1 MRRSVVAVLLLGVL
15 LVSAPGC
22 QGIRE
27 RMAMKKAHE
36 LYKAQKYD
44 EAIKKYKEIL
54 VMDPGNYTATYQI
67 AMSNLAMYHPG
78 SAHEKDKAYAAA
90 SIEHL
95 EKLMAMQAPDKET
108 QERVVKYYLS
118 LLASAEMSD
127 KAIAFMEKEL
137 AKDPKNI
144 ETVLQLANLY
154 AKKGDFPNAWRYFL
168 KRAEMD
174 PKNKEA
180 WYTVGVVAWERSYK
194 GKEAV
199 SDSEREQTLI
209 PQGLAAFDKAIA
221 IDPDYF
227 DALVYANLLYREKA
241 AVLGRQQ
248 RLEEAEVAFTT
259 AKGFAE
265 RAQAARKK
273 QMEAEKAKAGAGA

>member
-1 MRRSVVAVLLLGVL
+1 MRRSLVAVLVLGVL

-22 QGIRE
+22 QGLRE

-54 VMDPGNYTATYQI
+54 AMDPGSYIATYQV

-78 SAHEKDKAYAAA
+78 SSHAKDKEYATQA
-90 SIEHL
+90 IEYL
-95 EKLMAMQAPDKET
+95 EKLMAMPAPDEET
-108 QERVVKYYLS
+108 KERVVKYYLS

-137 AKDPKNI
+137 AKDPRNV

-154 AKKGDFPNAWRYFL
+154 AKKGDFPNAWKYFT
-168 KRAEMD
+168 KRAELD

-194 GKEAV
+194 GKEMV
-199 SDSEREQTLI
+199 SDGERETTLI

-221 IDPDYF
+221 IDADYF

-241 AVLGRQQ
+241 ALLGRQN
-248 RLEEAEVAFTT
+248 RLEEAQQAMET
-259 AKGFAE
+259 ANSFKD

>member
-1 MRRSVVAVLLLGVL
+1 MRRSVVAVLVLGVL
-15 LVSAPGC
+15 LVSASGC

-54 VMDPGNYTATYQI
+54 VMDPGNYTATYQV

-78 SAHEKDKAYAAA
+78 STHEKDKAYAAQ
-90 SIEHL
+90 SIEYL
-95 EKLMAMQAPDKET
+95 EKLMTMQAPDKET
-108 QERVVKYYLS
+108 QERVIKYYLS

-137 AKDPKNI
+137 AKDPKNV

-154 AKKGDFPNAWRYFL
+154 AKKGDFPNAWRYFTR
-168 KRAEMD
+168 RAELD

-194 GKEAV
+194 GKEMV
-199 SDSEREQTLI
+199 SDGERETTLI

-241 AVLGRQQ
+241 ALLGRQN
-248 RLEEAEVAFTT
+248 RLEEGEAAMKT
-259 AKGFAE
+259 ANEYKD

>member
-1 MRRSVVAVLLLGVL
+1 MRRSLVAVLVL
-15 LVSAPGC
+15 VATLVLAPGC
-22 QGIRE
+22 QGLRE
-27 RMAMKKAHE
+27 RITMKKGHE

-54 VMDPGNYTATYQI
+54 VMDPNNYTATYQI

-78 SAHEKDKAYAAA
+78 SAHEKDKEYANQ
-90 SIEHL
+90 SIQFL
-95 EKLMAMQAPDKET
+95 EKLMTMQAPDKET

-118 LLASAEMSD
+118 LLSSAEMSD

-137 AKDPKNI
+137 AKDPNNVD
-144 ETVLQLANLY
+144 TVLQLANLY
-154 AKKGDFPNAWRYFL
+154 AKKGDFPNAWKHFTR
-168 KRAEMD
+168 RAELD

-194 GKEAV
+194 GKETV
-199 SDSEREQTLI
+199 SDAEREQTLI

-221 IDPDYF
+221 LDADYF

-241 AVLGRQQ
+241 TMLGRQN
-248 RLEEAEVAFTT
+248 RLEEAQEAMTT
-259 AKGFAE
+259 ANTFKD

-273 QMEAEKAKAGAGA
+273 QMEAEKAKSGAGA

>member
-1 MRRSVVAVLLLGVL
+1 MRRSLVAVLVLGVL
-15 LVSAPGC
+15 LVFAPGC
-22 QGIRE
+22 QGLRE
-27 RMAMKKAHE
+27 RMTMKKGHE

-54 VMDPGNYTATYQI
+54 VMDPGNYTATYQV

-78 SAHEKDKAYAAA
+78 SAHPKDKEYANQ
-90 SIEHL
+90 SIEYL
-95 EKLMAMQAPDKET
+95 EKLMTLKAPDAET
-108 QERVVKYYLS
+108 QDRVVKYYLS

-137 AKDPKNI
+137 AKDPKNS

-154 AKKGDFPNAWRYFL
+154 AKKGDFPSAWKYF
-168 KRAEMD
+168 KRRAELD

-180 WYTVGVVAWERSYK
+180 WYTLGVVAWERSYK
-194 GKEAV
+194 GKEMV
-199 SDSEREQTLI
+199 SDGERETTLI
-209 PQGLAAFDKAIA
+209 PEGLAAFDKAIA

-227 DALVYANLLYREKA
+227 DALVYANLLHREKA
-241 AVLGRQQ
+241 AVLGRQN
-248 RLEEAEVAFTT
+248 RLEEAQAEMTVAN
-259 AKGFAE
+259 GFKD
-265 RAQAARKK
+265 RAAAARKK